1 MAMIAL
7 FIAATNAAQKA
18 VALDAHVVQATAGAW
33 NVMAITY
40 VITMMDHANL
50 AMIYSREIQRRSRT
64 VKIMWVEGGLSVT
77 RRTTT
82 VVLLI
87 SRQILTALST
97 TTTPTTAATTTGTTV
112 LRTTSSILLLYYV
125 EVLSMPDLM

>member
-18 VALDAHVVQATAGAW
+18 VALDAHVAQATAGAW
-33 NVMAITY
+33 NVMATTY

-77 RRTTT
+77 PRTTT

-87 SRQILTALST
+87 SRQ
-97 TTTPTTAATTTGTTV
+97 V
-112 LRTTSSILLLYYV
+112 LEDLYAR
-125 EVLSMPDLM
+125 LD